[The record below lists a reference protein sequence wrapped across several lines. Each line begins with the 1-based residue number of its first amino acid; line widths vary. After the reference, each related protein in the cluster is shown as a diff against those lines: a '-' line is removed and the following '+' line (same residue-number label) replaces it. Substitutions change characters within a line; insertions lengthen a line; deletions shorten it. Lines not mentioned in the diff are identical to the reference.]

1 MAYVGI
7 VVGHRI
13 FTTGQYCLVKVNKDL
28 VFIRTYAQEAFEL
41 ACEHLK
47 LPKTECAML
56 DYTFFGDDV
65 HFVM

>member
-7 VVGHRI
+7 VVGHRS

-47 LPKTECAML
+47 LPKTQNVLCWIIPSL
-56 DYTFFGDDV
+56 GTTYTS
-65 HFVM
+65 